1 MPRNAALAL
10 TVALAVPAV
19 ASAQAPSAPSSPVV
33 ATLDGAPITRAD
45 LEAQLKSRLLKVRQ
59 QEYDILNE
67 GLRELAF
74 AKAQEREAA
83 RQGISVAALYKR
95 NVTEKIT
102 PPAKSE
108 VDSLLNRFRS
118 QLPPDEAQARAQIE
132 SFLRERAE
140 QERAD
145 AYRNELLAK
154 ANLKVM
160 LEPPRAEVV
169 TRPNDPTIGRADAP
183 ITVIEFSDFQCPYCE
198 RGQAVVKQLRSEY
211 GDKVRFVFK
220 QLPLPMHGQARLA
233 AEASLCA
240 NDQGKY
246 WELREWM
253 FANQSKI
260 SPDGLK
266 AAAAEL
272 RLDGGKFSA
281 CLDGT
286 AHEKRIDEDMAQA
299 NGLGAT
305 GTPTFFVNGRML
317 EGAQRIETFREVIKE
332 ELARGVPH

>member
-1 MPRNAALAL
+1 MFRLAASVLA
-10 TVALAVPAV
+10 ALAVPYLA
-19 ASAQAPSAPSSPVV
+19 AAQPSPVV
-33 ATLDGAPITRAD
+33 ATLDGAPITRAE
-45 LEAQLKSRLLKVRQ
+45 LEGQLKSRLLKVRQ

-74 AKAQEREAA
+74 KKAQEQEAS
-83 RQGISVAALYKR
+83 RQGVSVAALYKK
-95 NVTEKIT
+95 NVTDKVAA
-102 PPAKSE
+102 PAKSE
-108 VDSLLNRFRS
+108 VDSVLNRFRS
-118 QLPPDEAQARAQIE
+118 QLPSDEAQARAQIE
-132 SFLRERAE
+132 AFLRERAE

-154 ANLKVM
+154 ANLKVL

-169 TRPNDPTIGRADAP
+169 TAPNDPTVGRADAP
-183 ITVIEFSDFQCPYCE
+183 VTVIEFSDFQCPYCE
-198 RGQAVVKQLRSEY
+198 RGQTLVKQIRSEY

-253 FANQSKI
+253 YANQSKI

-272 RLDGGKFSA
+272 KLDGSKFNA

-286 AHEKRIDEDMAQA
+286 KHEKRIDEDMAQA

-317 EGAQRIETFREVIKE
+317 EGAQRIETFREVINQ
-332 ELARGVPH
+332 ELSRVAAR

>member
-1 MPRNAALAL
+1 MSRLAALSL
-10 TVALAVPAV
+10 TVLLAPALAT
-19 ASAQAPSAPSSPVV
+19 AQQSPVV
-33 ATLDGAPITRAD
+33 ATLDGAPITRAE
-45 LEAQLKSRLLKVRQ
+45 LEGRLKSRLLKVRQ

-67 GLRELAF
+67 GLRELAY
-74 AKAQEREAA
+74 ARAQEREAA
-83 RQGISVAALYKR
+83 RQGISVAALYKK
-95 NVTEKIT
+95 NVTDRVAA
-102 PPAKSE
+102 PAKSE

-118 QLPPDEAQARAQIE
+118 QLPPDEAQARTQIE
-132 SFLRERAE
+132 AFLRERAE

-154 ANLKVM
+154 ANLKVI

-169 TRPNDPTIGRADAP
+169 TAPNDPTIGRADAP

-198 RGQAVVKQLRSEY
+198 RGQAVVKQLRGEY

-253 FANQSKI
+253 YANQSKI
-260 SPDGLK
+260 STDGLK

-272 RLDGGKFSA
+272 KLNPGRFA
-281 CLDGT
+281 TCLDGT
-286 AHEKRIDEDMAQA
+286 THEKRIDEDMAQA

-317 EGAQRIETFREVIKE
+317 EGAQRIETFREVIDQ
-332 ELARGVPH
+332 ELARAAAR

>member
-1 MPRNAALAL
+1 MPRNAVLAL
-10 TVALAVPAV
+10 TVVLAVPAV
-19 ASAQAPSAPSSPVV
+19 ASAQAPSTSSSPVV
-33 ATLDGAPITRAD
+33 ATLNGAPITRAD

-67 GLRELAF
+67 GLREMAF
-74 AKAQEREAA
+74 EKAQELEAS
-83 RQGISVAALYKR
+83 RQGISVKALYKK
-95 NVTEKIT
+95 NVTDKVAA
-102 PPAKSE
+102 PAKSE
-108 VDSLLNRFRS
+108 VDALYTRFRS
-118 QLPPDEAQARAQIE
+118 QMPPDEAQARAQIE

-140 QERAD
+140 QERAE

-154 ANLKVM
+154 ANLKVL

-169 TRPNDPTIGRADAP
+169 TAPNDPNIGRADSP
-183 ITVIEFSDFQCPYCE
+183 FTVIEFSDFQCPYCE
-198 RGQAVVKQLRSEY
+198 RGQALVKQLRSEY

-253 FANQSKI
+253 YANQSKI

-272 RLDGGKFSA
+272 KLNTGRFNT
-281 CLDGT
+281 CLDGST
-286 AHEKRIDEDMAQA
+286 HDKRIDEDMAQA
-299 NGLGAT
+299 TGLGAT

-317 EGAQRIETFREVIKE
+317 EGAQRIETFRDVINQ
-332 ELARGVPH
+332 ELARGAAR